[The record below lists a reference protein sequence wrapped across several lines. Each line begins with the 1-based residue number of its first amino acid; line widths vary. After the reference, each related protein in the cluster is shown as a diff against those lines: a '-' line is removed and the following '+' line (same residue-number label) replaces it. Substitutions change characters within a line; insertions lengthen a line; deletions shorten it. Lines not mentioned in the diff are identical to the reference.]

1 MLHIFFSYSGFP
13 LEKTLTLH
21 DVVIHIKSGFNEDQ
35 NLHYYDIFLEKCS
48 YQLVKKNIFF
58 DNIMMRFDWTIEQKK
73 NFMVQKTPNIW
84 DVNVN
89 NIVIS
94 KLIET
99 KTNSK
104 YLIGYLDKVI
114 KPLVLILLK
123 ISGHIKN
130 KLKIKMEI

>member
-1 MLHIFFSYSGFP
+1 ML
-13 LEKTLTLH
+13 
-21 DVVIHIKSGFNEDQ
+21 
-35 NLHYYDIFLEKCS
+35 
-48 YQLVKKNIFF
+48 
-58 DNIMMRFDWTIEQKK
+58 RFDWTIEQKK
-73 NFMVQKTPNIW
+73 NFMVQKNPNIW

-123 ISGHIKN
+123 ISGHVK
-130 KLKIKMEI
+130 KK

>member
-1 MLHIFFSYSGFP
+1 ML
-13 LEKTLTLH
+13 
-21 DVVIHIKSGFNEDQ
+21 
-35 NLHYYDIFLEKCS
+35 
-48 YQLVKKNIFF
+48 
-58 DNIMMRFDWTIEQKK
+58 RFDWTIEQKK
-73 NFMVQKTPNIW
+73 NFMVQKNPNIW

-123 ISGHIKN
+123 ISGHVKN

>member
-1 MLHIFFSYSGFP
+1 ML
-13 LEKTLTLH
+13 
-21 DVVIHIKSGFNEDQ
+21 
-35 NLHYYDIFLEKCS
+35 
-48 YQLVKKNIFF
+48 
-58 DNIMMRFDWTIEQKK
+58 RFDWTIEQKK
-73 NFMVQKTPNIW
+73 NFMVQKNPNIW

-99 KTNSK
+99 NTNSK

-123 ISGHIKN
+123 ISGHVK
-130 KLKIKMEI
+130 KK

>member
-1 MLHIFFSYSGFP
+1 
-13 LEKTLTLH
+13 
-21 DVVIHIKSGFNEDQ
+21 
-35 NLHYYDIFLEKCS
+35 
-48 YQLVKKNIFF
+48 
-58 DNIMMRFDWTIEQKK
+58 MMRFDWTIEQKK
-73 NFMVQKTPNIW
+73 NFMVQKNPNIW

-89 NIVIS
+89 NIVMS

>member
-1 MLHIFFSYSGFP
+1 ML
-13 LEKTLTLH
+13 
-21 DVVIHIKSGFNEDQ
+21 
-35 NLHYYDIFLEKCS
+35 
-48 YQLVKKNIFF
+48 
-58 DNIMMRFDWTIEQKK
+58 RFDWTIEQKK
-73 NFMVQKTPNIW
+73 NFMVQKNPNIW
-84 DVNVN
+84 DVNVD

-123 ISGHIKN
+123 ISGHVKN

>member
-1 MLHIFFSYSGFP
+1 ML
-13 LEKTLTLH
+13 
-21 DVVIHIKSGFNEDQ
+21 
-35 NLHYYDIFLEKCS
+35 
-48 YQLVKKNIFF
+48 
-58 DNIMMRFDWTIEQKK
+58 RFDWTIEQKK
-73 NFMVQKTPNIW
+73 NFMVQKNPNVW

-123 ISGHIKN
+123 ISGHVKN

>member
-1 MLHIFFSYSGFP
+1 ML
-13 LEKTLTLH
+13 
-21 DVVIHIKSGFNEDQ
+21 
-35 NLHYYDIFLEKCS
+35 
-48 YQLVKKNIFF
+48 
-58 DNIMMRFDWTIEQKK
+58 RFDWTIEQKK
-73 NFMVQKTPNIW
+73 NFMVQKNPNIW

-114 KPLVLILLK
+114 KPLVQK
-123 ISGHIKN
+123 QIKDKDGN
-130 KLKIKMEI
+130 IDD

>member
-1 MLHIFFSYSGFP
+1 ML
-13 LEKTLTLH
+13 
-21 DVVIHIKSGFNEDQ
+21 
-35 NLHYYDIFLEKCS
+35 
-48 YQLVKKNIFF
+48 
-58 DNIMMRFDWTIEQKK
+58 RFDWTIEQKK
-73 NFMVQKTPNIW
+73 NFMVQKNPNIW

-123 ISGHIKN
+123 ISGHVKN
-130 KLKIKMEI
+130 RLKIKMEI